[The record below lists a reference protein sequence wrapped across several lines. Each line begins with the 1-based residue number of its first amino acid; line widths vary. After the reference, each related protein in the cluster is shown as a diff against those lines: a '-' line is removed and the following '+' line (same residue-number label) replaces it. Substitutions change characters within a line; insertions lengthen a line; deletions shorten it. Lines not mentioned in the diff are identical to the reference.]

1 MSLIIQVKDLML
13 KPGSMKEINLK
24 HTLQSDMG
32 TEIISV
38 KPGEEIE
45 LSVRLESVHEGILVT
60 AEGETEAA
68 SECSRCLDA
77 IRVRI
82 PINFQELY
90 HYQPESEEDFFIE
103 QDRVDLEQPLIDAVV
118 LELPIKPLCRED
130 CPGICADCGEKLD
143 QGNHDHQ
150 RPIDPRFDALKD
162 FGS

>member
-24 HTLQSDMG
+24 HTLQSEMG
-32 TEIISV
+32 TEIIAV

-45 LSVRLESVHEGILVT
+45 LAVRLESVHEGILVT
-60 AEGETEAA
+60 AEGETEAE

-77 IRVRI
+77 IKVAI

-90 HYQPESEEDFFIE
+90 HYQPETEEDFFIE

-143 QGNHDHQ
+143 QGSHDHQ